1 MKKKSLAGTFIL
13 FNFFFI
19 GSGYYYDEEENAS
32 RKLKKKL
39 LQNSCGRMVS
49 WKGGDFFL
57 LGMVVKNNFGSFV
70 MISRKNVEVSSWC
83 SLRVSWWICSQEFS
97 AFC

>member
-39 LQNSCGRMVS
+39 LQNSCDRMVS
-49 WKGGDFFL
+49 WKGGDL
-57 LGMVVKNNFGSFV
+57 LNFSFRYGGEEQLWKFRHDFQEERGGFV
-70 MISRKNVEVSSWC
+70 MV
-83 SLRVSWWICSQEFS
+83 
-97 AFC
+97 